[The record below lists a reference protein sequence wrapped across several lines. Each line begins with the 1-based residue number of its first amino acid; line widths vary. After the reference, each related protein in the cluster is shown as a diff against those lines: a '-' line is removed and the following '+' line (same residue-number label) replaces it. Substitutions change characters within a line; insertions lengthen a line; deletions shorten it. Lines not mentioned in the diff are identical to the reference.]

1 MLPSLLMLAVS
12 LILVMQRPGNIMVD
26 QPGRINR
33 DLDKKTYFDKF
44 FPMYNRYTDDLIFNI
59 FIKKRLRVFFPFY
72 FIRVNQL
79 MFVNLSFNVDN
90 NKRKNPKMRVINNNY
105 FK

>member
-1 MLPSLLMLAVS
+1 
-12 LILVMQRPGNIMVD
+12 MVD

-59 FIKKRLRVFFPFY
+59 FIKNDYEY
-72 FIRVNQL
+72 FSHFIL
-79 MFVNLSFNVDN
+79 FVNLSFNVDN
-90 NKRKNPKMRVINNNY
+90 KREKKNRKTDKLKNAGVNNNY

>member
-1 MLPSLLMLAVS
+1 
-12 LILVMQRPGNIMVD
+12 MQIYSK
-26 QPGRINR
+26 
-33 DLDKKTYFDKF
+33 LSDKKTYFDKF
-44 FPMYNRYTDDLIFNI
+44 FPMYNLYTDYLIFNI
-59 FIKKRLRVFFPFY
+59 FIKKRLRVFFQFY

-90 NKRKNPKMRVINNNY
+90 KREKKNRKTDKLKNAGVNNNY